1 MSDQLRFGLIG
12 TGWIGR
18 FHAETLAARLPNTT
32 LVAVADPN
40 LEAASRFGAPQAYA
54 DPLELI
60 DDPDV
65 DAVAISSPAA
75 THTDLVV
82 AAAQAGKHVFC
93 EKPMALT
100 LEDADRAIAAAARR
114 RRGPAGRVQP
124 PLRSP
129 TSPPRT
135 TRSSRASIGTPQ
147 LLRSLTRDPGISAD
161 VAARVKPWTIFNE
174 TLIHDFD
181 TLCWLNPG
189 ARVTEVYAQAAA
201 LVHPQYADGGYLDT
215 SVVQLRFDNGAFATA
230 EASFQAVYGYDVR
243 GEVFG
248 SEGVLLAGRAPEEA
262 GKLNT
267 ELFARR
273 LRRSVRRTSPRA
285 CWRARSHRSRGTMRE
300 SPWRSRW
307 PQPSPCAPGPPSQ
320 LAGAGAGMSGFELAV
335 SAEMVFTDLPIVE
348 RVRRIHDLGFAAEIW
363 SWDDKDLDALA
374 ATGATF
380 TSMTGYLHGD
390 LIDPRHRRR
399 GGAYRRAEHQSR

>member
-1 MSDQLRFGLIG
+1 MSHSLRFGLIG

-18 FHAETLAARLPNTT
+18 FHAESLVSRVPGAA

-40 LEAASRFGAPQAYA
+40 LEAAQSLGAPRAYA
-54 DPLELI
+54 DPAELI
-60 DDPDV
+60 ADPAI

-100 LEDADRAIAAAARR
+100 LDDADRAIHAAETAGVALQVGFNRRFATDFAAAHEAIV
-114 RRGPAGRVQP
+114 AGD
-124 PLRSP
+124 
-129 TSPPRT
+129 
-135 TRSSRASIGTPQ
+135 IGTPQ
-147 LLRSLTRDPGISAD
+147 LLRSLTRDPGISAE

-201 LVHPQYADGGYLDT
+201 LIHPQFAEAGFLDT
-215 SVVQLRFDNGAFATA
+215 SVVQLRFDNGAFGTA

-248 SEGVLLAGRAPEEA
+248 SNGVLLAGREPAEA
-262 GKLNT
+262 GRLNT
-267 ELFARR
+267 ELFHDAYVAQFAHFVD
-273 LRRSVRRTSPRA
+273 SIT
-285 CWRARSHRSRGTMRE
+285 
-300 SPWRSRW
+300 
-307 PQPSPCAPGPPSQ
+307 
-320 LAGAGAGMSGFELAV
+320 AGATPSVTGHDA
-335 SAEMVFTDLPIVE
+335 
-348 RVRRIHDLGFAAEIW
+348 RVALEI
-363 SWDDKDLDALA
+363 ALA
-374 ATGATF
+374 AAESVRTGAPVA
-380 TSMTGYLHGD
+380 L
-390 LIDPRHRRR
+390 
-399 GGAYRRAEHQSR
+399 AEAARV